1 MDKRF
6 THRKVD
12 LKRNIIRLERS
23 LISSILIGDRYTTTC
38 IRDEIKYL
46 KQLYY
51 MIYLHNN

>member
-23 LISSILIGDRYTTTC
+23 LIPSILIGDRYTTTC